1 MLSKLKGELLEKEGL
16 RAGLPSEAIDKV
28 TKEKK
33 AEVTHFFKPYITQ
46 FSGMEPVQ
54 KNECSFEDWKLE
66 IQCLIQSGAVSN
78 LISWNNPILFYNVY
92 TYAKLE

>member
-1 MLSKLKGELLEKEGL
+1 MLSKLGERLEKEGL
-16 RAGLPSEAIDKV
+16 RAGLPNEAIDRV

-33 AEVTHFFKPYITQ
+33 AEVTHFVKPYITQ

-66 IQCLIQSGAVSN
+66 IPCLIQLGAVSK
-78 LISWNNPILFYNVY
+78 LIHFHLQCQH
-92 TYAKLE
+92 LR